1 MRTWNELTA
10 QQKRA
15 FGDRFITNESNLNAW
30 NKDFEDLSELK
41 KRQVMNSLNEKMIH
55 TLNYTIS

>member
-1 MRTWNELTA
+1 METWNKLTA

-30 NKDFEDLSELK
+30 NKNFEDLSELK
-41 KRQVMNSLNEKMIH
+41 KRQVKNFLNDEMIH
-55 TLNYTIS
+55 TLNHLIS

>member
-1 MRTWNELTA
+1 MKTWNKLTA

-30 NKDFEDLSELK
+30 DKNFEDLSEFK
-41 KRQVMNSLNEKMIH
+41 KRQVKKFLNDEMIH